1 MKGEVRILLLE
12 DAVPD
17 AELTIRELRQAG
29 MVCNVRRVET
39 ERDFV
44 RSLTEFSPDVIL
56 SDFSLPQF
64 NGMAALG
71 LSQSVR
77 GDVPFIFVSGTIGE
91 EAAIEALT
99 HGASDYVLKGNLKRL
114 PAAVRRVLREA
125 TDRVERHRSEQA
137 RIHAEQRYYSLVE
150 LSPDAILLVQEGRIV
165 LINEAGLRLYGATRR
180 DQMVGRLLL
189 DFIHAESRGEVT
201 TRMHRLHLVGER
213 LPRLEQKHLRLDGS
227 VVDVE
232 LASVEIEYGGHK
244 VALVIARDIS
254 ERKRDQE
261 KQAQLLGK
269 LQDTITRLDR
279 VSRIRTVLSS
289 INGAILRIRDQQT
302 LLDEVCRIAV
312 EEGRLLLAWVM
323 MIDGGGAWLE
333 FRSHAGVGR
342 ECFEGLRI
350 PLSPHKDGDLG
361 PTREA
366 VLKGEAVVWDN
377 IQEDSSRPSWQ
388 ERARALGY
396 RSAIALPLRVEGLI
410 VGAFTFCAEENG
422 FFTEEQKRLLLELAA
437 DAGLGLDYM
446 RRVAE
451 VERLAYYDPLT
462 GLAKPTL
469 VEDRLRQ
476 SLARAR
482 RTARP
487 VAVVVV
493 NLVQLREFNLR
504 FGRGVTDVVVRS
516 VADELSRSLR
526 SEDTVGRLDV
536 FDFILVLAEIA
547 SSEDVPNVIRRT
559 YATIPRSL
567 RIGVEEL
574 PVRVRLG
581 AAVFPGDGDTAE
593 ELIRNASIASTRASP
608 TEGDDVAFYSDG
620 ALSGAP

>member
-366 VLKGEAVVWDN
+366 VLKGEAV
-377 IQEDSSRPSWQ
+377 
-388 ERARALGY
+388 
-396 RSAIALPLRVEGLI
+396 IALPLRVEGLI